1 MSALLTLGIENGER
15 KLEGKHQF
23 KVFPLGANKSRHLSG
38 EEIDVKPKHNI
49 RKYSEIPNLI

>member
-23 KVFPLGANKSRHLSG
+23 KVFPLGASKSRHVSG
-38 EEIDVKPKHNI
+38 EEIDVQAETQHWKI
-49 RKYSEIPNLI
+49 C